1 VTLKPEKLGG
11 KIFEGWKFMKSL
23 SPPSP
28 ICGMWVQSTQGVRK
42 SDRPP
47 INLPQIHRSAGG

>member
-23 SPPSP
+23 SPLDP
-28 ICGMWVQSTQGVRK
+28 ICGMWV
-42 SDRPP
+42 
-47 INLPQIHRSAGG
+47 